1 MDPAVV
7 PNLPF
12 FYLVYRA
19 WSHWK
24 GKHKQAKSGLGL
36 RDGRGLTH
44 GNDPHSAYKSSAYL
58 SALISGGR
66 ISPVESE
73 ELDKIFSSTALAI
86 EDLQKQDKEPE
97 DKPVDSSSD
106 ERLLLNNHRID
117 LLMERLDLPDSVRV
131 DLRRA
136 RLQVER
142 SLAEG
147 KLQELEKEAGGAQ

>member
-1 MDPAVV
+1 M
-7 PNLPF
+7 
-12 FYLVYRA
+12 
-19 WSHWK
+19 
-24 GKHKQAKSGLGL
+24 
-36 RDGRGLTH
+36 
-44 GNDPHSAYKSSAYL
+44 
-58 SALISGGR
+58 
-66 ISPVESE
+66 ESE